1 MLIYPVVF
9 LFYVLYLQ
17 MCKEQGKLQFPV
29 LQEFY

>member
-1 MLIYPVVF
+1 MLIYPVVL

-17 MCKEQGKLQFPV
+17 MCKEQGKLESHM